1 MSDQK
6 DKQNELNEN
15 GIPLVDIA
23 NALPTELPDRGESSR
38 PMERSSTWLDIDALF
53 R

>member
-1 MSDQK
+1 MDKKPDEPKQK
-6 DKQNELNEN
+6 IVPQADIEAYKRMFPDE
-15 GIPLVDIA
+15 IPEHP
-23 NALPTELPDRGESSR
+23 NNR